1 MRWLKITNKENMM
14 ATRGREGFL
23 IIVVIAAVA
32 FVLGCEK
39 PPTQEIIRA
48 EKARDEAKQNKADFY
63 VPDLFAK
70 AEESLMRSKLL
81 AARKQYKEAR
91 KVAEEAERFAH
102 QSIALVES
110 NREKMKAEAEQ
121 MLRDVLRRLDEFK
134 IRVAKAIEKKM
145 TIDEQEL
152 QRTIDTW
159 ETRVVAIKDELQRG
173 EIGEARDLLKSLL
186 DELTDREEHFA
197 KVTEP
202 KRRKK

>member
-48 EKARDEAKQNKADFY
+48 EKARDEAKQKKADFY

-70 AEESLMRSKLL
+70 AEESLMRSKIL